1 MQLSGPCLSV
11 GTVERQSSWPDHRR
25 RNASE
30 IAPLSVPALEQNW
43 RQRQFWVVAKR
54 STRGAPH
61 SQKSCRAT
69 CQWSDHS
76 YWRENTLLRPRP
88 AHVDSRNCIWACT
101 WDREL
106 PFRSQSSRWTS
117 VWSANS
123 AFPSKG
129 RSCIKDWNSADR
141 LDRRSQDALR
151 IDMAKTIE
159 WAAVLAMSAVSEEAW
174 RAAFTA
180 AAPSSTRAL
189 NSFLP
194 RSGRRGSN
202 FGRDPHK
209 LKS

>member
-106 PFRSQSSRWTS
+106 PFRSQSSR
-117 VWSANS
+117 V
-123 AFPSKG
+123 
-129 RSCIKDWNSADR
+129 
-141 LDRRSQDALR
+141 Q
-151 IDMAKTIE
+151 
-159 WAAVLAMSAVSEEAW
+159 SE
-174 RAAFTA
+174 
-180 AAPSSTRAL
+180 
-189 NSFLP
+189 
-194 RSGRRGSN
+194 
-202 FGRDPHK
+202 K
-209 LKS
+209 LKIQPLSDVKRWNRRRAGVDFFLKGDERFRLRKEKIL

>member
-106 PFRSQSSRWTS
+106 PFRSQSSRSRMGQSPPFTFGIRKYRGRQFGPQTALSHQREGPASRTGTLQTDWT
-117 VWSANS
+117 
-123 AFPSKG
+123 G
-129 RSCIKDWNSADR
+129 
-141 LDRRSQDALR
+141 
-151 IDMAKTIE
+151 
-159 WAAVLAMSAVSEEAW
+159 EA
-174 RAAFTA
+174 RTPYA
-180 AAPSSTRAL
+180 
-189 NSFLP
+189 
-194 RSGRRGSN
+194 
-202 FGRDPHK
+202 
-209 LKS
+209 